1 MTMSDQTLSYKS
13 YLGSIEVSTDDNCL
27 FGKILFIN
35 DLVTYEANT
44 VGELKIEFQKAVD
57 GYLAFCDAE
66 GVSPDKP
73 FSGTFNV
80 RIPPGIHREAALYA
94 ARCGVS
100 LNEFVKDSMVEKLSE
115 STGEL

>member
-1 MTMSDQTLSYKS
+1 MTMSSQTFSYKN

-57 GYLAFCDAE
+57 DYLAFCDAE
-66 GVSPDKP
+66 SVSPDKP

-80 RIPPGIHREAALYA
+80 RVSPGIHRKAALYA
-94 ARCGVS
+94 AKCGMS
-100 LNEFVKDSMVEKLSE
+100 LNEFVKDSLVERMSE
-115 STGEL
+115 